1 MNQII
6 SNKLSLLPAQP
17 GCYLMKDRQ
26 GTIIYVGKAKV
37 LKNRVRSYFT
47 GSHDGKTQR
56 LVGEIE
62 DFEYIMTSSDLEA
75 LVLEMNL
82 IKKYD
87 PKYNV
92 MLKDDKTYP
101 FIKLTN
107 ERHPRLIT
115 TRKVQRGKG
124 KYFGPYPNVGAANET
139 KKLLD
144 RLYPLRKC
152 TTLPDRVC
160 LYYHMGQCLAPC
172 VKEVGKDTYRKM
184 TDEITRFLNGGY
196 KEIKEELTEKM
207 KEASENLEFERA
219 KEFRDQLLHIEATME
234 KQKMTS
240 TDFTDRDVFGYSVDK
255 GWMCVQVFFVRQGK
269 LIERDVSLFPL
280 YDEPEEEFL
289 TYLGQFYSKS
299 NHFKPKEI
307 FLPEKID
314 QELASKL
321 LEVKITQPKIGK
333 KRELVKLAEKNAQ
346 QALNEKFALIERD
359 EERTVKAIERLG
371 NQMGIY
377 TPFRIEAF
385 DNSNIQG
392 TDPVSAMIV
401 FLDGKPAKK
410 EYRKYKIKT
419 VKGPDD
425 YDSMRE
431 VVRRRYTRALKD
443 GLPLPDLVI
452 IDGGKGQI
460 EAARDVLENELSLD
474 IPLAGLAKDDKHQ
487 TSELLYG
494 NPLQI
499 VPLEKR
505 SQEFYLLQRIQDEVH
520 RFAIS
525 FHRQLR
531 GKNAF
536 QSTLDSIEGIG
547 PKRKKQLLKHFGS
560 MKKMK
565 EAEVNEFIEIGIPES
580 VAASLYDKFRE
591 GNES

>member
-1 MNQII
+1 M
-6 SNKLSLLPAQP
+6 LS
-17 GCYLMKDRQ
+17 
-26 GTIIYVGKAKV
+26 
-37 LKNRVRSYFT
+37 
-47 GSHDGKTQR
+47 
-56 LVGEIE
+56 
-62 DFEYIMTSSDLEA
+62 
-75 LVLEMNL
+75 
-82 IKKYD
+82 
-87 PKYNV
+87 
-92 MLKDDKTYP
+92 
-101 FIKLTN
+101 
-107 ERHPRLIT
+107 RH
-115 TRKVQRGKG
+115 
-124 KYFGPYPNVGAANET
+124 
-139 KKLLD
+139 
-144 RLYPLRKC
+144 
-152 TTLPDRVC
+152 
-160 LYYHMGQCLAPC
+160 
-172 VKEVGKDTYRKM
+172 
-184 TDEITRFLNGGY
+184 
-196 KEIKEELTEKM
+196 
-207 KEASENLEFERA
+207 
-219 KEFRDQLLHIEATME
+219 
-234 KQKMTS
+234 
-240 TDFTDRDVFGYSVDK
+240 
-255 GWMCVQVFFVRQGK
+255 
-269 LIERDVSLFPL
+269 
-280 YDEPEEEFL
+280 
-289 TYLGQFYSKS
+289 
-299 NHFKPKEI
+299 
-307 FLPEKID
+307 
-314 QELASKL
+314 
-321 LEVKITQPKIGK
+321 
-333 KRELVKLAEKNAQ
+333 
-346 QALNEKFALIERD
+346 LNEKFALIERD
-359 EERTVKAIERLG
+359 EERTIKAIERLG
-371 NQMGIY
+371 DHMGIY

-431 VVRRRYTRALKD
+431 VVRRRYTPCLKD
-443 GLPLPDLVI
+443 GLPLPDSVI

-520 RFAIS
+520 RFAIT